1 MFQLSKESVFLSVG
15 TNSSVAE
22 RSSFWSA
29 RIFKILKSVSGCNI
43 FKKITGKVQ
52 FHFSLTT
59 KVSVRDF
66 KGQN

>member
-29 RIFKILKSVSGCNI
+29 PIFKILKSVSGCNI
-43 FKKITGKVQ
+43 FKKLPVQ
-52 FHFSLTT
+52 FHLSLTT